1 MAGEGALLM
10 SSLVLILAGYIFAK
24 EKEFRSADAI
34 NVSADAEDTT
44 ECCNPGNSTLKQ
56 HTSP

>member
-1 MAGEGALLM
+1 MAGEEALLM
-10 SSLVLILAGYIFAK
+10 SSLVLILAIFFAK

-34 NVSADAEDTT
+34 NVSPDAEDAT
-44 ECCNPGNSTLKQ
+44 ECCYPGNSTPQQ